1 MDTQQEQKLTYPPK
15 WTEQLENKLTEFFKN
30 EDDFKQG
37 KGIFRQDHAIPLI
50 KKVVTT
56 PRNDIS
62 IADTQTALLK
72 GLYAFGTNNRD
83 TFSFFKDSV
92 EPYAK
97 ILLIY
102 CSLLSAAD
110 FRFDKAITSIGQANK
125 LLKNTLEERF
135 FMSNTD
141 RVLWEK
147 YLDNG
152 AKWRNDWHHKTPP
165 DTDFQTHNNGSKAW
179 LCYLFAVAA
188 ACFQIKQA
196 HGGIRFLAD
205 CDCDLRLIQPGVNSG
220 SPFTP
225 KVLKGYH
232 FQINRPPGDF
242 QLEITLTDSKG
253 RNHTE
258 VRTGT
263 IERDKYITITI
274 KASTLG
280 RDDAPRFIP
289 NPLLMDML
297 QKPKKEMIPFK
308 GGSYEGSLNTQK
320 LPHGMGTFTLNGITY
335 EGRFN
340 DGEAEGSFFVKGK
353 GFKYQGTLCFEHS
366 PWGFGKGELSIEQN
380 GQKLIFKEA
389 SFKGKHC
396 VTGSLYLNGKLFYKG
411 SFAIPSSGLMPVTQ
425 GFGELHSE
433 DGSVYYG
440 EVDNLAPHGC
450 GCLVEASGR
459 AFYTD
464 WFQGNSTE
472 AIHNLGEIAIG
483 GDRPAWL
490 FDGERLVC
498 PLSGKP
504 LSLQYIG
511 VPAFSIRDGQGNRL
525 SAPDLAEAKEWKYRF
540 NTPAE
545 KTKKGLKAK
554 PEETTPKARAM
565 EAMEKGP
572 METSGNSIKKA
583 AKSIPEEFAPK
594 IVLKANK
601 TQAEKKLITK
611 KGDNG
616 KYGFVDEKG
625 NWCIYPLFEEIGD
638 FKEGMAKIRLDGL
651 YGFINNQGKTIIPPI
666 YHKAWSF
673 LNGLAIVEK
682 NGLYGHINKLGK
694 VVIPIQYK
702 DTYPFQDKPEGLLA
716 EVERADGSWI
726 FIDKDNKFVKF
737 SDRGAAKEESLPKT
751 TSGSKVTRKPGQD
764 IATGCK
770 RNERNNYYPV
780 DKYGDQ
786 VGTIESWDY
795 ITFHEDLAA
804 IRFWFQDPNNIM
816 LGHYLYGFIN
826 RNGEWAIRPI
836 FWGVHNFNK
845 GCCPVAINKGERN
858 PDARWGIIDKEG
870 NWILEPKY
878 NYIGHYDNALG
889 GFRAER
895 IDGTYV
901 TLSLSEE

>member
-297 QKPKKEMIPFK
+297 QEPKKEMIPFK

-472 AIHNLGEIAIG
+472 AIHNLGEIAID

-545 KTKKGLKAK
+545 KKKKGLKAK

-565 EAMEKGP
+565 EALEKEP

-601 TQAEKKLITK
+601 AQ
-611 KGDNG
+611 
-616 KYGFVDEKG
+616 
-625 NWCIYPLFEEIGD
+625 
-638 FKEGMAKIRLDGL
+638 
-651 YGFINNQGKTIIPPI
+651 
-666 YHKAWSF
+666 
-673 LNGLAIVEK
+673 
-682 NGLYGHINKLGK
+682 
-694 VVIPIQYK
+694 
-702 DTYPFQDKPEGLLA
+702 
-716 EVERADGSWI
+716 
-726 FIDKDNKFVKF
+726 
-737 SDRGAAKEESLPKT
+737 AAKEESLPKT
-751 TSGSKVTRKPGQD
+751 TSGSKVTRKPGQG

-770 RNERNNYYPV
+770 RNERNHYYPV

-786 VGTIESWDY
+786 VGTIESGDY

-836 FWGVHNFNK
+836 FLGVHNFNK

-901 TLSLSEE
+901 TLSLSKE